1 MTEIVLKAIQLMQS
15 QSRYTLDEIMD
26 LMKENTDGKM
36 EFPRDIAMQDCFS
49 GTAEPLYGFVTNVT
63 LVEDMPCLLGI
74 ECFENGTTIKA
85 NNIELEGASI
95 LEVNMGNDSHS
106 DFVTQQITLLD
117 RVCGPED
124 VEAQNRRKGNLFK

>member
-1 MTEIVLKAIQLMQS
+1 MMLKAKTLYDGNF

-36 EFPRDIAMQDCFS
+36 EFPRDIAMQDCLS

-85 NNIELEGASI
+85 NNIESEGASI
-95 LEVNMGNDSHS
+95 LEVNMVNDSHS

-117 RVCGPED
+117 RVCGPGDLET
-124 VEAQNRRKGNLFK
+124 QNRREGNLFK

>member
-1 MTEIVLKAIQLMQS
+1 
-15 QSRYTLDEIMD
+15 
-26 LMKENTDGKM
+26 MKENTDGKM

-49 GTAEPLYGFVTNVT
+49 ETEEPLYGFVTNVT

-74 ECFENGTTIKA
+74 ECLENGTTIKA

-95 LEVNMGNDSHS
+95 LEVNVGNDSHS

>member
-1 MTEIVLKAIQLMQS
+1 MLISKLPYDGNFP
-15 QSRYTLDEIMD
+15 SRYTLDEIMG

-85 NNIELEGASI
+85 NHIKSEGASI

-106 DFVTQQITLLD
+106 DILTQQITLLD

>member
-1 MTEIVLKAIQLMQS
+1 MSKILYDGNF
-15 QSRYTLDEIMD
+15 QSRYTLEEIMD

-36 EFPRDIAMQDCFS
+36 EFPRDIVMQDCFS

-74 ECFENGTTIKA
+74 ECFENGTAIRA
-85 NNIELEGASI
+85 NNIESEGANV
-95 LEVNMGNDSHS
+95 LEVNMVKDSHS

-124 VEAQNRRKGNLFK
+124 LEAQNRRKGNLFK

>member
-1 MTEIVLKAIQLMQS
+1 MLISNIPYDGNT
-15 QSRYTLDEIMD
+15 QSRYTLDEIME

-49 GTAEPLYGFVTNVT
+49 GTEEPLYGFVTNVT

-74 ECFENGTTIKA
+74 ECFENGTTIKV
-85 NNIELEGASI
+85 NNIVLESASI
-95 LEVNMGNDSHS
+95 SEVNLANGSHS
-106 DFVTQQITLLD
+106 DLLTQQITLLD

-124 VEAQNRRKGNLFK
+124 LEAHNRRKGNLFE